1 MLCLRYTI
9 LMSQKLT
16 ITDRLLVRTILP
28 FVPQSVTPNMI
39 TTLRLFSIPF
49 IFYFFWIEAYP
60 IAFPLFFLSAFS
72 DAIDGALARSR
83 GLITNFGKLFDPLV
97 DKLLIATAV
106 LILVP
111 RFINWPIAIAMV
123 GIDLVLI
130 LNGYSQKRF
139 YGKIIQAENSGKI
152 KMIFQV
158 SGLLALLLFAIW
170 NEPFL
175 LTITEYSFYSAI
187 IFALVSLI
195 VYRAV

>member
-72 DAIDGALARSR
+72 DAIEGALARSR

>member
-1 MLCLRYTI
+1 
-9 LMSQKLT
+9 MSQKLT

>member
-1 MLCLRYTI
+1 
-9 LMSQKLT
+9 
-16 ITDRLLVRTILP
+16 
-28 FVPQSVTPNMI
+28 
-39 TTLRLFSIPF
+39 
-49 IFYFFWIEAYP
+49 
-60 IAFPLFFLSAFS
+60 
-72 DAIDGALARSR
+72 
-83 GLITNFGKLFDPLV
+83 
-97 DKLLIATAV
+97 
-106 LILVP
+106 
-111 RFINWPIAIAMV
+111 MV